1 MTLPKAF
8 DERIRI
14 QLGDEYE
21 DYIKCF
27 DSDMYHG
34 IRVNTSKISVEDF
47 LKISPFELEP
57 VPWTKNGFYYD
68 HRKYTPSKHPYYY
81 AGLYYIQ
88 EPSAMSAAA
97 LLAPKPGMRV
107 LDMCT
112 GSGCIIISILKNTTN
127 VDGAACDISKQALNV
142 AKENA
147 RLNGVFVDFERS
159 DLFEHVDE
167 MYDVIVS
174 NPPYIPIKVIETLQD
189 EVRLH
194 DPLLA
199 LDGTE
204 DGLMFY
210 RKITEKAREYLKT
223 DGYLCYEIGAEQA
236 ADVSEIMKQA
246 GLRDITVVKDLAGLD
261 RVVMG
266 RK

>member
-88 EPSAMSAAA
+88 EPSAW
-97 LLAPKPGMRV
+97 
-107 LDMCT
+107 
-112 GSGCIIISILKNTTN
+112 
-127 VDGAACDISKQALNV
+127 
-142 AKENA
+142 
-147 RLNGVFVDFERS
+147 
-159 DLFEHVDE
+159 
-167 MYDVIVS
+167 Y
-174 NPPYIPIKVIETLQD
+174 
-189 EVRLH
+189 
-194 DPLLA
+194 
-199 LDGTE
+199 
-204 DGLMFY
+204 
-210 RKITEKAREYLKT
+210 
-223 DGYLCYEIGAEQA
+223 
-236 ADVSEIMKQA
+236 
-246 GLRDITVVKDLAGLD
+246 
-261 RVVMG
+261 
-266 RK
+266 